1 MDVLRNPLR
10 KARRRALFTTLL
22 ALSLLA
28 IAAWAVPSQSQSTGQ
43 QQPSSPQQ
51 KPPEAGGPAGDV
63 GPIAL
68 PKRPEPQPVEPRPK
82 KPEGMPDFS
91 LRVDVPLVNVDVF
104 VTTKDGQFIPNL
116 TSQHFRVYED
126 GVPQKIS
133 SFTQGEAAITAVL
146 LVEYA
151 APRPMLLTSNC
162 AQPSYEFLI
171 NSLQASY
178 SFANSLKPEDWI
190 AVISYDMRPH
200 ILVDFTQDKHGVYQG
215 LRQLN
220 YPGFSETN
228 LFDALYDTLDRL
240 EGVEGRKYI
249 ILVSSGCDSFSRINY
264 DDILKKVKAT
274 PNVTIFS
281 VATGEAWL
289 RRVDAYA
296 GERHDVRM
304 MQVEFLQA
312 KNQLATFARLTGG
325 RSYVPQF
332 DAEFPQIFQDI
343 AGSIRQQYKLSYRP
357 TNAKQDGTFRKI
369 KVELVAPNG
378 GPLKVLNEK
387 GKEVKYQILARD
399 GYNARREVE

>member
-1 MDVLRNPLR
+1 MLPR
-10 KARRRALFTTLL
+10 KKVRSRLFLAAVL
-22 ALSLLA
+22 ALSLWATGALA
-28 IAAWAVPSQSQSTGQ
+28 APFEQSQSTPPP
-43 QQPSSPQQ
+43 PSTQQ
-51 KPPEAGGPAGDV
+51 KPAPPAGDAGGPSGDV

-68 PKRPEPQPVEPRPK
+68 PKRPGQQPVEPKPR

-116 TSQHFRVYED
+116 SSQHFRVYED
-126 GVPQKIS
+126 GVPQKIA
-133 SFTQGEAAITAVL
+133 SFQQGEAPITAVL
-146 LVEYA
+146 LVEFA
-151 APRPMLLTSNC
+151 NPRPMLMASNC
-162 AQPSYEFLI
+162 TQASYEFLI

-215 LRQLN
+215 LRQLD

-240 EGVEGRKYI
+240 EGVDGRKYI
-249 ILVSSGCDSFSRINY
+249 VLVSSGCDSFSRITY

-274 PNVTIFS
+274 PNVTVFT

-289 RRVDAYA
+289 RRLDAYA
-296 GERHDVRM
+296 GDQHQVRM

-325 RSYVPQF
+325 RSFVPQF
-332 DAEFPQIFQDI
+332 DAEFPQIFQEI
-343 AGSIRQQYKLSYRP
+343 AGSIRQQYKLSYKP
-357 TNAKQDGTFRKI
+357 SNPKQDGSFRKI
-369 KVELVAPNG
+369 KVEVVAPDG
-378 GPLKVLNEK
+378 KPLKVVNEK
-387 GKEVKYQILARD
+387 GKEVKYQVLARD